1 VNRRGLGLI
10 ALLVAAT
17 GCQFDGVNGVSLP
30 GGANTGKHPYH
41 VTIEFADV
49 LDLVPQSAVKVDD
62 VTVGT
67 VEKVTLD
74 KKNWHARVR
83 VKVRDS
89 VHLPGNAVADL
100 RQTSLLGEKFVSLAP
115 PSRIPPEG
123 RLTDGDT
130 IPIDRT
136 GRAAEVEE
144 VFSALS
150 LVLNGGGVGQLQTI
164 NHELATALSGR
175 EDGVRD
181 LLQQLKVF
189 VGGLDRQKQDIVRA
203 LEGLDRLT
211 TTLAKQK
218 DTIATALTQI
228 TPGVGVLAD
237 QRAQLTTMLTA
248 LGHLSDVGSRVVRE
262 TKDDVLAD
270 LRNLQPILTQLTAAG
285 DYLPKSLELLLTY
298 PFPKTVNTAIRG
310 DYTNLWITADLTI
323 TDLLQNL
330 VGNKQTLTS
339 PQTTTPP
346 AGSTQ
351 GQLPGGLLPGQ
362 SVLPGQSPTPG
373 PGGATTPPTAPPGQ
387 DQNLIGLLL
396 GGLLGGGGH

>member
-1 VNRRGLGLI
+1 MSRRGLGL
-10 ALLVAAT
+10 AVLLVAAA

-30 GGANTGKHPYH
+30 GGANTGRHPYH

-74 KKNWHARVR
+74 RRNWHARVR
-83 VKVRDS
+83 VRVRDS
-89 VHLPGNAVADL
+89 VHLPENAVADL

-115 PSRIPPEG
+115 PGRVPAEG
-123 RLTDGDT
+123 RLRDGDT

-175 EDGVRD
+175 EDEVRD
-181 LLQQLKVF
+181 LLEQLKVF
-189 VGGLDRQKQDIVRA
+189 IGGLDRQKQDIVRA

-237 QRAQLTTMLTA
+237 QRAQLTTMLSA
-248 LGHLSDVGSRVVRE
+248 LGHLSDVGTRVVRE

-270 LRNLQPILTQLTAAG
+270 LRNLQPVLTQLTAAG

-339 PQTTTPP
+339 PQTTTQP
-346 AGSTQ
+346 AGSTP

-362 SVLPGQSPTPG
+362 SILPGQSPTPT
-373 PGGATTPPTAPPGQ
+373 PGGAAIPPTAPPGQ
-387 DQNLIGLLL
+387 NQNLIGLLL